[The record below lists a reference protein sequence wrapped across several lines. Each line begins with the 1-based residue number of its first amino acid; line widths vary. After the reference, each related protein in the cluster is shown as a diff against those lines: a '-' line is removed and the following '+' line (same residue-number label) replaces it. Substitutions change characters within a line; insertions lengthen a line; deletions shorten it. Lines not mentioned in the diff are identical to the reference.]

1 MHYNEG
7 NYIIEQSY
15 YLTAV
20 TFSEHNF
27 GALLIFFSS
36 RLFIHFYFG
45 DGDLVKELTTCD
57 LYGM

>member
-1 MHYNEG
+1 LSDH
-7 NYIIEQSY
+7 IIS
-15 YLTAV
+15 TAV

-27 GALLIFFSS
+27 GALLVFFSS